1 MNYEKTILCL
11 ANSRKLSGRCI
22 AGEEK
27 LVDGYG
33 GWVRPVSD
41 RPSEEISEEE
51 RRYEDGQY
59 PQVLDVIC
67 VPMLEPK
74 AHRHQSENHLI
85 DDKYYW
91 VKVGRANWADVEGG
105 LDTVSGPLWINGYCT
120 WNGFNDQV
128 PEAEVDSLTSSLYL
142 IRPINLQ
149 INVGIEGGVYGPAK
163 RRVRAS
169 FSFDRLSYRLMVTD
183 PVIERKYFAGHDGSF
198 PVENAI
204 LCVSLGELFQ
214 GNAYKLVAAV
224 ITPDMGN

>member
-1 MNYEKTILCL
+1 MLE
-11 ANSRKLSGRCI
+11 
-22 AGEEK
+22 
-27 LVDGYG
+27 DGYA
-33 GWVRPVSD
+33 GWVRPVSA

-51 RRYEDGQY
+51 RRYENGQNA
-59 PQVLDVIC
+59 QVLDVIY
-67 VPMLEPK
+67 VPMFEPK

-85 DDKYYW
+85 DDKYNW
-91 VKVGRANWADVEGG
+91 EKVGSANWADVEGA
-105 LDTVSGPLWINGYCT
+105 LDTVSGPLWINGHST
-120 WNGFNDQV
+120 WNGLNDQV
-128 PEAEVDSLTSSLYL
+128 PEAKVDSLASSLYL
-142 IRPINLQ
+142 IRPTNLQ

-183 PVIERKYFAGHDGSF
+183 PVIERKYLAGQDGSS

-214 GNAYKLVAAV
+214 GHAYKLVAAV